1 MTEEFRDLG
10 RDKLENGQAGGREGG
25 GGGRV
30 LQKDSR
36 LKVNLTNVKSSVQ
49 ECRLYEIE
57 T

>member
-10 RDKLENGQAGGREGG
+10 RDKLENGQAGGREG